1 MWDKSQQNAIFS
13 DFSRKNQCSHYHI
26 LSKKVHS
33 LKNTLLLCPF
43 FVKKRSF
50 SKTRWS
56 HVIFIKFSWKTRCCN
71 SDIWSKNVNSVKTIL
86 WAIKVNRIY
95 FLYDFHQIIPALM
108 PKFCQK
114 NVHSLK
120 NHLSYAHIL
129 SKVLSF
135 SQKQCVSCIFFF
147 KFVRKTSC
155 CHAHIWSKKTSILS
169 NLHYIIGQ
177 KNK

>member
-1 MWDKSQQNAIFS
+1 MSHKSQQNALFS
-13 DFSRKNQCSHYHI
+13 NFSRKNRCSHAHI
-26 LSKKVHS
+26 LSRKVHS
-33 LKNTLLLCPF
+33 LKNTLLCPF

-50 SKTRWS
+50 SKTRRS
-56 HVIFIKFSWKTRCCN
+56 HVIFIKFSWKTRRCN

-120 NHLSYAHIL
+120 KSLIFRPYFVKSTFIL
-129 SKVLSF
+129 SKTMCF
-135 SQKQCVSCIFFF
+135 M
-147 KFVRKTSC
+147 
-155 CHAHIWSKKTSILS
+155 
-169 NLHYIIGQ
+169 
-177 KNK
+177 